1 MSGAS
6 ADAVV
11 NAPVV
16 TVRSWTA
23 GTLSLPEREL
33 GAYVQKSETLA
44 SVTDSLVDRIR
55 LDDLLLEVDLAKAET
70 ARTAANLAATQGLR
84 DELLT
89 QAETFHTARVE
100 ELQVRLDHARNRLAL
115 LDGTAGAGQQATR
128 TLAAVADQPDR
139 LPGEPYA
146 DKLVLDHARERVELL
161 EIALRTAEQ
170 GVFLGDG
177 YNDSPNSEQQAS
189 ELAKVIGTL
198 EAELAEDK
206 AREAAFAGRLSRER
220 VRVNGLSGGDLT
232 APVNGLFWEVLE
244 ADGVT
249 VQRGDPVLRLVNC
262 DAMMVTLSVTERI
275 YNTLAIGQDAEFRLS
290 GSSQVLPATVSRLA
304 GSGAAT
310 VYEHL
315 AVAPSQKHL
324 ERYDVALNVPGLGQG
339 SESACAIGR
348 TGRAFFERRPLDWLR
363 SVFD

>member
-1 MSGAS
+1 MIAGYTGD
-6 ADAVV
+6 ADIQIV
-11 NAPVV
+11 
-16 TVRSWTA
+16 A
-23 GTLSLPEREL
+23 GLLIAAIFGFFVLNWPMGRIFL
-33 GAYVQKSETLA
+33 GDAGAYGIGHILAWLGIVLVARNA
-44 SVTDSLVDRIR
+44 SVAGYAILLILFWPVCDTLFSICRR
-55 LDDLLLEVDLAKAET
+55 LGTK
-70 ARTAANLAATQGLR
+70 RAT
-84 DELLT
+84 
-89 QAETFHTARVE
+89 
-100 ELQVRLDHARNRLAL
+100 
-115 LDGTAGAGQQATR
+115 
-128 TLAAVADQPDR
+128 DQPDR

-206 AREAAFAGRLSRER
+206 AREAAYAGRLSRER
-220 VRVNGLSGGDLT
+220 VRVNGLSGGDLA